1 MTGFPEQ
8 DLVPLTFTRMLL
20 KHFSGN
26 VNFVP
31 ERRLQILSSKKYSS
45 PYQPRGSLF
54 YSSQSVEGNAR
65 ENARGNIKNRKQ
77 SSRGVLHVGFA
88 T

>member
-1 MTGFPEQ
+1 M
-8 DLVPLTFTRMLL
+8 
-20 KHFSGN
+20 SC
-26 VNFVP
+26 
-31 ERRLQILSSKKYSS
+31 KKYSF
-45 PYQPRGSLF
+45 PHQAWGSLF